1 MEPLTNSYVD
11 DFGGWGATA
20 IDAFSTALVMGNEE
34 VVNII
39 LNYIPTINFTTSP
52 YEISLFE
59 TNIRYVGGL
68 LAGYDLLTGPLSYL
82 ATNKRDVEA
91 ILQQAKTL
99 ADTLSYAFDTPT
111 GIPYNNLYLDTRT
124 NDGSTTNGLATIG
137 TLVLE
142 WTHLSDLTGDPK
154 YAELTQKAE
163 SYLLNPRPAFAQPF
177 PGLLGTDV
185 DIDNGSFIDADGG
198 WVGGDD
204 SFYEYLIKMYVYDS
218 SRFSFYKDRWTT
230 AVDSTIQYLTSHPSS
245 RPDLTFVAEFNGR
258 ELIYESEHLACFDGG
273 NIILG
278 GLVLNDQRYI
288 DYGLQLVAGCE
299 DTYSSTLTGIGP
311 ESFAWSENGTVGVPA
326 DQLAFYEKAGY
337 YILDGNYILRPEVL
351 ESFYYAYRATGD
363 QKYRDWSWNGFQAIN
378 NTCRAG
384 SGYAELIN
392 VNAPAGGGF
401 NNLQDSFFLAEVLKY
416 AYLIQAPDAEYQVNN
431 NGQNQFVF
439 NTEAHPLKVHGPPI

>member
-1 MEPLTNSYVD
+1 
-11 DFGGWGATA
+11 
-20 IDAFSTALVMGNEE
+20 MGNKE
-34 VVNII
+34 VANTI

-59 TNIRYVGGL
+59 TTIRYVGGL
-68 LAGYDLLTGPLSYL
+68 LAGYDLLTGPLSHL
-82 ATNKRDVEA
+82 AEDEQNVHA
-91 ILQQAKTL
+91 ILKQAKSL

-111 GIPYNNLYLDTRT
+111 GIPYNNLYLETHT

-137 TLVLE
+137 SLVLE

-185 DIDNGSFIDADGG
+185 SIDNGSFVDADGG

-204 SFYEYLIKMYVYDS
+204 SFYEYLIKMYVYDAT
-218 SRFSFYKDRWTT
+218 RFGFYKDRWTT
-230 AVDSTIQYLTSHPSS
+230 AVDSTIKYLTSHPST
-245 RPDLTFVAEFNGR
+245 RPDLTFVAEYDGQT
-258 ELIYESEHLACFDGG
+258 LIYESEHLACFDGG

-311 ESFAWSENGTVGVPA
+311 EVFQWTPNGTEGVPA
-326 DQLAFYEKAGY
+326 DQLAFYEKAGFW
-337 YILDGNYILRPEVL
+337 IVDGNYILRPEVL

-363 QKYRDWSWNGFQAIN
+363 QKYRDWSWNGYLAIN
-378 NTCRAG
+378 STCRAG
-384 SGYAELIN
+384 SGYAELID

-401 NNLQDSFFLAEVLKY
+401 NNLQDSFFFAEVLKY
-416 AYLIQAPDAEYQVNN
+416 AYLIQAPDEVYQVNHD
-431 NGQNQFVF
+431 GVNQWVF